1 MTEPAPGQQATP
13 VDFAAEGFDFIPAGD
28 SVDPLP
34 PTQHDPA
41 IAAALAVL
49 DTLPKMLDHIRDD
62 DNITTDLERVE
73 KLAAT
78 YDEQAKLLQAL
89 HDNLNQR
96 RRSRLAHLEAQVP
109 TGPGVDASMSP
120 ADAAVMQ
127 TAFRAALKEARAA
140 GGEQR
145 RAMMADALKFGD
157 QTTVRALLTA
167 ARENDDNDLI
177 DVWAAGTRNQDLVA
191 EIRSLHAQLN
201 GSHDGLMW
209 EVKARTLP
217 RRPPEVT
224 ALQGLR
230 EQAATEQARREK
242 ERDQR
247 LASRLGISMSQ
258 LRVQRE
264 RERAERQRLQNAQQ

>member
-62 DNITTDLERVE
+62 DSIATDLERVE

-78 YDEQAKLLQAL
+78 YDEQAKLVQAL

-157 QTTVRALLTA
+157 QTGVRALLTA
-167 ARENDDNDLI
+167 ARENGDNDLI

-201 GSHDGLMW
+201 GGHEGLMW
-209 EVKARTLP
+209 EVKARNLP

-224 ALQGLR
+224 ALHELR
-230 EQAATEQARREK
+230 QRKAAEDARRET
-242 ERDQR
+242 EREQR
-247 LASRLGISMSQ
+247 LARRLGVSPMEVRIA
-258 LRVQRE
+258 RE
-264 RERAERQRLQNAQQ
+264 RERAERQRAGQQQ